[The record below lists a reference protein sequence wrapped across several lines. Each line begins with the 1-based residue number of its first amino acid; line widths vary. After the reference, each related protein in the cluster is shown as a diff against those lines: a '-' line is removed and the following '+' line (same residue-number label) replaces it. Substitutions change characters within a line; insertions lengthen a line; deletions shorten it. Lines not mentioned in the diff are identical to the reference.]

1 MAVER
6 GLGAGGPADVP
17 MIPDE
22 GMIENVIEMPA
33 QPGITEFDDGSA
45 VVGDYEDEMEP
56 RPEVPFDGNLAD
68 VIDEAELGR
77 ISSDL
82 VGSIEDDLSS
92 REDWEDTYKKGLEFL
107 GMKTEERSEPF
118 EGSSGV
124 IHPLLAES
132 VTQFQAQAY
141 RELLPATGPVRTS
154 VIGAQNEMLVKQSER
169 VKDYMNYMI
178 TYEMEEYDP
187 ELDQM
192 LFYLPVIGSTFKKVY
207 FDPLKG
213 RAVSKFIHAED
224 LVVPYG
230 ATDLA
235 SSPRITH
242 RISMDSNEIR
252 KMQLVGFYRDID
264 LPTGGMGEDDMAD
277 EVEESIDDIQGVHPS
292 GPSEELTLYEV
303 HTSLDI
309 DGFEDMGMDGEPT
322 GLKLPYIITIVAD
335 TGDVLA
341 IRRNYVEADPMKRAK
356 QYFVHYKFLP
366 GLGFYGLGLTHM
378 IGGLAQ
384 ASTSILRQ
392 LIDAGTL
399 SNLPAGFK
407 ARGAR
412 IRDED
417 APLQPGEF
425 RDIDVVGGT
434 LQGSLMPLP
443 FKEPSGTLYNLLGT
457 LVDAGRRFA
466 SMADLKVG
474 EMGGE
479 TPVGTTMAIMER
491 GTKVMSAIHKR
502 LHYSQKIEFKLLA
515 RIFSETVQ
523 SYPYAADMMMG
534 PEIFVQDFAPQIDVL
549 PVSDPNIFSM
559 SQRIALA
566 QTELQLVQSN
576 PQIHGGPQGL
586 YQAYRKMYE
595 ALGVTNI
602 DAILPPPPQPQPMN
616 PAKENQMAL
625 QGAPLQAFPDQD
637 HQAHIETHMAV
648 MSTPAMELNPQA
660 IIALQG
666 HIQEHIGMMAES
678 QAQQEIMSQIP
689 PEQMQMMQ
697 QQAQMM
703 PPQPGQPPADP
714 MMQFK
719 PQIDA
724 RAAELIAEMTE
735 QLAQAVAPPP
745 QSDPL
750 VDIRNQELQLKAADI
765 QRKQQEFE
773 AKQEMES
780 EKERNDILIAQ
791 QRIDAQEKAID
802 ERSRV
807 AEERIQ
813 TQRDIAAL
821 NSAMKGR

>member
-1 MAVER
+1 MAIERDMGPGGMPQELMPPMEEMVEVTD
-6 GLGAGGPADVP
+6 LPQ
-17 MIPDE
+17 E
-22 GMIENVIEMPA
+22 
-33 QPGITEFDDGSA
+33 PGIMEFDDGSA
-45 VVGDYEDEMEP
+45 VVGDIEPEMPMPEDA
-56 RPEVPFDGNLAD
+56 PFEANIAEFL
-68 VIDEAELGR
+68 DESELGR

-82 VGSIEDDLSS
+82 IGDVEDDLSARS
-92 REDWEDTYKKGLEFL
+92 DWEETYTKGLEFL
-107 GMKTEERSEPF
+107 GMKYEERSEPF

-141 RELLPATGPVRTS
+141 RELLPATGPVRTT
-154 VIGAQNEMLVKQSER
+154 VVGAQNEMVVKQAER
-169 VKDYMNYMI
+169 VKNFMNYMI

-207 FDPLKG
+207 FDPLKQ

-230 ATDLA
+230 AVDLA

-242 RISMDSNEIR
+242 VIKMDSNDVR
-252 KMQLVGFYRDID
+252 KMQIGGFYRDID
-264 LPTGGMGEDDMAD
+264 LSEDDDSDFSVNAD
-277 EVEESIDDIQGVHPS
+277 IQEEIDNIQGVRPS
-292 GPSEELTLYEV
+292 GPSSEMTLYEV
-303 HTSLDI
+303 HTDLDI
-309 DGFEDMGMDGEPT
+309 EGFEDIGPDGEAS
-322 GLKLPYIITIVAD
+322 GLKLPYIVTICEN

-341 IRRNYVEADPMKRAK
+341 IRRNYEEADMMKRRIN
-356 QYFVHYKFLP
+356 YFVHYKFLP

-417 APLQPGEF
+417 SAIQPGEF
-425 RDIDVVGGT
+425 RDIDVAGT
-434 LQGSLMPLP
+434 DIRSSLMPLP

-502 LHYSQKIEFKLLA
+502 MHYSQKVEFKLLEK
-515 RIFSETVQ
+515 IFQKTIQ
-523 SYPYAADMMMG
+523 MYPYAPSIEVG
-534 PEIFVQDFAPQIDVL
+534 PEIAAQDFSRQIDVL

-566 QTELQLVQSN
+566 QTELQMVQSN
-576 PQIHGGPQGL
+576 PQVHGGPQGL
-586 YQAYRKMYE
+586 YTAYRKMYE

-602 DAILPPPPQPQPMN
+602 DGILPPPPKPMPMN
-616 PAKENQMAL
+616 PAKENQMSL
-625 QGAPLQAFPDQD
+625 MGSPLQAFPDQD
-637 HQAHIETHMAV
+637 HKAHMEAHLAV
-648 MSTPAMELNPQA
+648 MSTPIVQMNPQA
-660 IIALQG
+660 LATLQG
-666 HIQEHIGMMAES
+666 HIMEHIGLLSEA
-678 QAQQEIMSQIP
+678 QATQMVMEQAGPEVQQNP
-689 PEQMQMMQ
+689 DAMQML
-697 QQAQMM
+697 
-703 PPQPGQPPADP
+703 QPTIQRKAA
-714 MMQFK
+714 M
-719 PQIDA
+719 I
-724 RAAELIAEMTE
+724 AAEMIE
-735 QLAQAVAPPP
+735 QYAQTVEPME
-745 QSDPL
+745 QGEDPL
-750 VDIRNQELQLKAADI
+750 VAIRQQELQIKAADV
-765 QRKQQEFE
+765 QRKSEEFQVKQDMEMQKEMADNMLEQERLKLQQE
-773 AKQEMES
+773 ALDDKT
-780 EKERNDILIAQ
+780 
-791 QRIDAQEKAID
+791 
-802 ERSRV
+802 RV
-807 AEERIQ
+807 AEDRIQ
-813 TQRDIAAL
+813 TQRDIAMMNAQL
-821 NSAMKGR
+821 KGRQQ